1 MNQTADE
8 TAETN
13 EWDTTA
19 ESGANSTRGRTLID
33 SGSLDLMGTSDQT
46 ASLQNLEDLLTDEP
60 YKRQDILTLQDPQ
73 DHSKF
78 NLNAFHHIKN
88 SLKLED
94 DDLERAKTDPKARLK
109 RMNLE
114 TKEALAELEKTYKPT
129 EMDVKPENKK
139 EKVILI

>member
-8 TAETN
+8 TTETN

-60 YKRQDILTLQDPQ
+60 
-73 DHSKF
+73 S
-78 NLNAFHHIKN
+78 
-88 SLKLED
+88 D
-94 DDLERAKTDPKARLK
+94 DF
-109 RMNLE
+109 
-114 TKEALAELEKTYKPT
+114 TY
-129 EMDVKPENKK
+129 
-139 EKVILI
+139 